1 MAVHFLLIICC
12 FFWTTS
18 IKSTNSTSRKELYIG
33 AFFGV
38 NITDGWSTAG
48 VISAFEMALHHVN
61 NNPNILT
68 DYELK
73 YVWRDSKVTTQ
84 LLSK

>member
-18 IKSTNSTSRKELYIG
+18 IKITNSTSRKELYIG

-48 VISAFEMALHHVN
+48 VIPAFEMALHHVN